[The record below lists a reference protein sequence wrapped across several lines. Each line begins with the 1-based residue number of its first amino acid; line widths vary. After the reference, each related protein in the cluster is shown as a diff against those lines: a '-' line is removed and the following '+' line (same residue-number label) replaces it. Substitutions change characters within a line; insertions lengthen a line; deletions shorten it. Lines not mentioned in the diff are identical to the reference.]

1 MATVISDPTE
11 TLRGSMT
18 PLPYRVAR
26 KRRENHDNWTLE
38 LEPVDDA
45 IDPIGP
51 GQFTMLYAFGVG
63 EVPISTS
70 GDVETTGTTLV
81 HTIRAVGAVTK
92 ALCAC
97 APGDVVGVRGPFGN
111 RWPIDAA
118 HGHDLVVVGGGVGLP
133 PLRPAIYHALA
144 HRADFGKLVVL
155 YGGRTPDDLLFRK
168 ELERWRGRFDVDV
181 EVSVD
186 SAGPEW
192 SGSVGV
198 VTKLIPGAQFDPD
211 EAVAFIVGPEI
222 MMLFTARAL
231 IDRGLPPERIWIS
244 MERTMRCG
252 VGLCGHCQLGPT
264 LICRDG
270 PVYRWD
276 ELAPLLGVHEL

>member
-1 MATVISDPTE
+1 MATSTTE
-11 TLRGSMT
+11 PVAALRGSMT

-26 KRRENHDNWTLE
+26 RRRENHDNWTLE
-38 LEPVDDA
+38 LEPVEDA
-45 IDPIGP
+45 IDPIAP

-70 GDVETTGTTLV
+70 GDIEASGTTLV

-92 ALCAC
+92 ALCA
-97 APGDVVGVRGPFGN
+97 AGPGDVLGVRGPFGN
-111 RWPIDAA
+111 TWPIEAA
-118 HGHDLVVVGGGVGLP
+118 HARDLVLVGGGVGLP

-144 HRADFGKLVVL
+144 HRSEFGKLVVL
-155 YGGRTPDDLLFRK
+155 YGGRTPEDLLFRK
-168 ELERWRGRFDVDV
+168 ELERWRGRLDMDV

-186 SAGPEW
+186 SAG
-192 SGSVGV
+192 SGWNGNVGV
-198 VTKLIPGAQFDPD
+198 VTKLIPAAPFDAD
-211 EAVAFIVGPEI
+211 DAVAFVVGPEI
-222 MMLFTARAL
+222 MMRFTARAL

-252 VGLCGHCQLGPT
+252 VGLCGHCQLGTT

-276 ELAPLLGVHEL
+276 EIAHLLEVHEL

>member
-1 MATVISDPTE
+1 MATVISDPTA

-118 HGHDLVVVGGGVGLP
+118 RGHDLVVVGGGVGLP

-144 HRADFGKLVVL
+144 HRADFGKIAVL

-168 ELERWRGRFDVDV
+168 ELERWRGRLDVDV

-186 SAGPEW
+186 SAGPDW

-211 EAVAFIVGPEI
+211 DAVAFIVGPEI